1 LSQTQR
7 PATALDA
14 IGHFLQAMAP
24 CPFETSVSEHGVHA
38 IEPNAAENVPKGHSW
53 QAVEPCKRESVRED
67 YKQMGGTRN
76 IPKEARWSREGTAR
90 TLFICTKLWSSK
102 GFAGA
107 APLSWLVLLS
117 ILPLAHTEQLVA
129 PASEYEPA
137 IVYKTRSLDKH
148 QKSEKY
154 RLNRGCTP
162 QQVQQRIDLQAKM
175 SCSVQQE
182 T

>member
-1 LSQTQR
+1 LKPRCRNTGCMRLSRTQQKTCPR
-7 PATALDA
+7 GTVGKPWSPAD
-14 IGHFLQAMAP
+14 
-24 CPFETSVSEHGVHA
+24 
-38 IEPNAAENVPKGHSW
+38 ENICASRSQKS
-53 QAVEPCKRESVRED
+53 
-67 YKQMGGTRN
+67 GGTR
-76 IPKEARWSREGTAR
+76 TR
-90 TLFICTKLWSSK
+90 TERGAMEPGRHSTQSVHRTKLWSSQ
-102 GFAGA
+102 GLQGA

-129 PASEYEPA
+129 PASEYEPS